1 MPTLY
6 ITEFAGIQS
15 DPAHMSMGCAAT
27 PSLADQ
33 AIAVTSTS
41 VQSATLQAG
50 TRLIRVVS
58 DATCFKKIGSNPT
71 ATQTTVRLVADS
83 PEYFAVPANSGY
95 KIAVIAAL

>member
-15 DPAHMSMGCAAT
+15 DPFAASMNCAAT

-33 AIAVTSTS
+33 TVTFSGTS
-41 VQSATLQAG
+41 VQSATLNAA
-50 TRLIRVVS
+50 TRVIRVVS
-58 DATCFKKIGSNPT
+58 DATCFKKIGTNPT

-83 PEYFAVPANSGY
+83 AEYFSVPPNSGF
-95 KIAVIAAL
+95 KVAVVAAA

>member
-15 DPAHMSMGCAAT
+15 DPNFMSMNCAAT

-33 AIAVTSTS
+33 AITISGTSA
-41 VQSATLQAG
+41 QSATLNSA

-58 DATCFKKIGSNPT
+58 DTTCFKKIGTNPT
-71 ATQTTVRLVADS
+71 ATQTTVRVVADS
-83 PEYFAVPANSGY
+83 VEYFAVPPNSGY
-95 KIAVIAAL
+95 KIAVVAAA

>member
-15 DPAHMSMGCAAT
+15 SPYEGTMNCAAT

-33 AIAVTSTS
+33 AIAFTGTSA
-41 VQSATLQAG
+41 QSATLNAA

-58 DATCFKKIGSNPT
+58 DANCFKKIGTNPT

-83 PEYFAVPANSGY
+83 VEYFSVPPNSGF
-95 KIAVIAAL
+95 KVAVVASA